1 MFLARNW
8 HNSFCEKSRG
18 NRWNQYMCTISYRGR
33 IYWAGNFTQR
43 SLAFL
48 PSDYVF
54 FETSSTTPYQIRRIE
69 ELNKVSNLFEYFH
82 CFTQSLI
89 GATRG
94 TRSRRVFL
102 IPFRAA
108 NVPHEWLHC
117 HDLSVY
123 HLHFQTPNGNVEAKV
138 VCFYR
143 RRDISSSLT
152 LLADKHQSEYINCPW
167 PEIPWIGKPKLRL
180 KTMISCWFWIEN
192 LVFKPVTL

>member
-18 NRWNQYMCTISYRGR
+18 NRWNQYMCTISYRGG

-94 TRSRRVFL
+94 TRSRRVLWFHFAQL
-102 IPFRAA
+102 MF
-108 NVPHEWLHC
+108 H
-117 HDLSVY
+117 LSGYIAMTLVFITCISRLRMAMLKRKSY
-123 HLHFQTPNGNVEAKV
+123 VSIDVGTFQA
-138 VCFYR
+138 
-143 RRDISSSLT
+143 
-152 LLADKHQSEYINCPW
+152 PW
-167 PEIPWIGKPKLRL
+167 PFLPTNIKVS
-180 KTMISCWFWIEN
+180 T
-192 LVFKPVTL
+192 